1 MKCSCLNQNNFKQTI
16 TKTDKYSKKT
26 KSTESFK
33 SYPCILTN
41 GYGPMCTSIVN
52 NVTKGANSDMNNID
66 FKECGLHISCLNI
79 CHLLTKLDEIKYL
92 FSSSKSMDIFGVC
105 ETFLSDVIPDTL
117 IQIDNFVHVR
127 RDRKGKHGGGI
138 LVYISDKLPFHRRS
152 DLESSDIESIWIEI
166 KYDKRNPFYLSL
178 YIDYLTHNKNGSLI
192 INYTLLKLIQH
203 I

>member
-1 MKCSCLNQNNFKQTI
+1 
-16 TKTDKYSKKT
+16 
-26 KSTESFK
+26 
-33 SYPCILTN
+33 
-41 GYGPMCTSIVN
+41 
-52 NVTKGANSDMNNID
+52 
-66 FKECGLHISCLNI
+66 
-79 CHLLTKLDEIKYL
+79 LTKLNTYFLLASQRTYL
-92 FSSSKSMDIFGVC
+92 GVC
-105 ETFLSDVIPDTL
+105 ETIVSDVIPDTL
-117 IQIDNFVHVR
+117 IQIDNCVHVR
-127 RDRKGKHGGGI
+127 RDRKGKNGGGI